1 MQNLSGKQR
10 PSYKRFYPSVLL
22 IALCS
27 HYAYYYL
34 VFRGD
39 YGECLPLVL
48 LAITCMIL
56 GYAFGSFA
64 RITVGTKRRNNRIA
78 PRRDPVIRVKAL
90 KRAAIAFLLIGI
102 GAHLFYY
109 SRNPIASYAG
119 SYTASR
125 GSGYVTVFFN
135 FWLLGMVLLE
145 YLSLDGETGRFL
157 KFANR
162 LLILIY
168 TVFYVLLLM
177 KRRQIIMLFLALFA
191 IWGTKMPKRRKVAM
205 YVLGAGAACIFMIM
219 GRARGYIDHYGFFE
233 AIPYILE
240 AFSTEWL
247 ALEKFEGRYIS
258 RTLNHVRGYVE
269 TIGHDSSIIWGVLFC
284 MVPRKLL
291 GGQKPLAFP
300 EWYTKHFYPTD
311 FARGTGYA
319 GSMVA
324 ELYLIG
330 GIPLLIFGY
339 LLIGYISARIH
350 KNVLKQQ
357 NSGSLLVYSLFIYT
371 ILLLPR
377 YDLASLL
384 IDAMFLYLPLI
395 LICGG
400 RIKFQAS

>member
-1 MQNLSGKQR
+1 MQHMSGSQKLSH
-10 PSYKRFYPSVLL
+10 KRFYPSILL

-48 LAITCMIL
+48 LAIACMIL
-56 GYAFGSFA
+56 GYALGSVA
-64 RITVGTKRRNNRIA
+64 RITFGAKRHRNRIKSR
-78 PRRDPVIRVKAL
+78 PDPFIRARTL

-109 SRNPIASYAG
+109 IKNPISSYAG

-135 FWLLGMVLLE
+135 FWMLGMVLLE
-145 YLSLDGETGRFL
+145 YLGMNNETGRFL

-168 TVFYVLLLM
+168 TVFYVFLLM
-177 KRRQIIMLFLALFA
+177 KRRQIIMLFLALMA
-191 IWGTKMPKRRKVAM
+191 VWGVKMPRRRKVMM
-205 YVLGAGAACIFMIM
+205 YALGIGAACAFMIM
-219 GRARGYIDHYGFFE
+219 GRARGYIDRYGFFE
-233 AIPYILE
+233 AIPLILE
-240 AFSTEWL
+240 SFSTEWL
-247 ALEKFEGRYIS
+247 SLEKFEGRYIS
-258 RTLNHVRGYVE
+258 RTLNHVRGYVK
-269 TIGHDSSIIWGVLFC
+269 TVGHDPSIIWGVLFC
-284 MVPRKLL
+284 MIPRRLL

-311 FARGTGYA
+311 YARGTGYA

-350 KNVLKQQ
+350 KNVTRQQ
-357 NSGSLLVYSLFIYT
+357 GSGSLLVYSLFIYT

-384 IDAMFLYLPLI
+384 IDAVFLYMPLI

-400 RIKFQAS
+400 RIKFQPS